1 MRRLKTLHLNTERTW
16 RGGEQQTLYLASGLE
31 GFGHLA
37 RVCCVPGGALSRR
50 ARKAGLEV
58 VEIPA
63 RGELDWLAAW
73 RISRHLKR
81 EGYDIFHMHTS
92 HAHGLG
98 ILVSVFHRGPRRVV
112 HRRVDFSIFRNRLKL
127 SRYKYARDVDRYVA
141 ISEAVKAVMVED
153 GIPEGKISVVP
164 SGVDPTRLEQV
175 QVSRAELRKA
185 LEVPEDAPLVGCVGH
200 LAWHKGQEFLVRA
213 VPELLEQVPDAWV
226 VIVGEGERRALLEG
240 EIKRLGVGHRV
251 RMTGF
256 REDAPTLM
264 RAFDVLAV
272 PSVMEG
278 LNTTVLDAQC
288 LGVPVVAS
296 QVGGLPEAVQEGAGG
311 VLVPP
316 RIPGALARAL
326 AALLQDRARRE
337 DLGRRGSAR
346 VRRDFSVE
354 RMVEGNLAV
363 YGDLLGEEAMHVQR

>member
-1 MRRLKTLHLNTERTW
+1 LRTLHLNTERTW

-31 GFGHLA
+31 GCGHLA
-37 RVCCVPGGALSRR
+37 RVCCVPGGALSER
-50 ARKAGLEV
+50 AEKAGLEV

-63 RGELDWLAAW
+63 RGELDLRAAW
-73 RISRHLKR
+73 RIARHLKR
-81 EGYDIFHMHTS
+81 EGYDIIHMHTS

-98 ILVSVFHRGPRRVV
+98 ILVSLLHRGPKRVV
-112 HRRVDFSIFRNRLKL
+112 HRRVDFSIYRNRLKL
-127 SRYKYARDVDRYVA
+127 SRFKYARGVDRYVA
-141 ISEAVKAVMVED
+141 ISQAVQAVMVED
-153 GIPEGKISVVP
+153 GIPEAKISVVP
-164 SGVDPTRLEQV
+164 SGVDPARLERV
-175 QVSRAELRKA
+175 KVSRAELRGA
-185 LEVPEDAPLVGCVGH
+185 MEVPEAAPVVGCVGH

-213 VPELLEQVPDAWV
+213 VPELLTQVPEAWV
-226 VIVGEGERRALLEG
+226 VIVGEGEHRTLIEG
-240 EIKRLGVGHRV
+240 EIQRLGVGHRV

-296 QVGGLPEAVQEGAGG
+296 RVGGLPEAVEEGAGG

-316 RIPGALARAL
+316 RNPVALARAL
-326 AALLQDRARRE
+326 VELLTDRAGRE
-337 DLGRRGSAR
+337 DLGRKGSAR
-346 VRRDFSVE
+346 VRRTFSVE
-354 RMVEGNLAV
+354 RMVEGNLKV
-363 YGDLLGEEAMHVQR
+363 YQDLLGEETMHVHR